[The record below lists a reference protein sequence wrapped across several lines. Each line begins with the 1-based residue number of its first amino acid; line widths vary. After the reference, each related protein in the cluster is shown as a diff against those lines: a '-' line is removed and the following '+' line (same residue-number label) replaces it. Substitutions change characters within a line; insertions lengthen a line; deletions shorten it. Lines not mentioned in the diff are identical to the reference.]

1 MNSWSVSS
9 IKGFHTCQLQWYFRR
24 QGLPEEFRALPLV
37 EGIVVHAGIE
47 AHLKALQAE
56 QDLPEEEAVELL
68 DAVLFEEEMKG
79 EVRYGKKTRD
89 EVLERLVTLFKE
101 WAKVFKPGGEIVAV
115 ESEVRAHLPGIDLP
129 LLGYA
134 DLIVKTEKGL
144 VVTDFKTTASK
155 PYGDDLFDP
164 LDLQRLAMT
173 HGVASITGEPVVG
186 WRWVHLV
193 KTVKPQII
201 DDPWE
206 VSPENRVP
214 ELDRLRAIVNPSIA
228 QMKALEDGRAQPVP
242 NQSWFAPC
250 SSCGYRMAC
259 AKWTGTGATGRN
271 RVPPTP
277 PETQSLRRP
286 GVAT

>member
-1 MNSWSVSS
+1 
-9 IKGFHTCQLQWYFRR
+9 
-24 QGLPEEFRALPLV
+24 V

-47 AHLKALQAE
+47 AHLKALQAKQE
-56 QDLPEEEAVELL
+56 LPVEETVELL

-89 EVLERLVTLFKE
+89 EVLERLVGLFSE
-101 WAKVFKPGGEIVAV
+101 WVKVFKVEGEIVAV
-115 ESEVRAHLPGIDLP
+115 ESEVRALLPGFDLP

-134 DLIVKTEKGL
+134 DLIVRSENGL

-173 HGVASITGEPVVG
+173 HGVVSVTGEPVVG

-193 KTVKPQII
+193 KTVKPQVI
-201 DDPWE
+201 DDPWAVRAE
-206 VSPENRVP
+206 DRET
-214 ELDRLRAIVNPSIA
+214 ELARLRAIVNPSIRA
-228 QMKALEDGRAQPVP
+228 MRDVEEGRTQPVP

-250 SSCGYRMAC
+250 SSCGYRLKC
-259 AKWTGTGATGRN
+259 AAWTGAAR
-271 RVPPTP
+271 
-277 PETQSLRRP
+277 PEPITSGSVRE
-286 GVAT
+286 V